1 MQPTNHEHMH
11 AASEKERERERERER
26 EIRDVYTHYVRKKQG
41 VEENSMYNTGIG
53 VLMTSS

>member
-1 MQPTNHEHMH
+1 MQPTMNTCMLQVR
-11 AASEKERERERERER
+11 KRERERERER
-26 EIRDVYTHYVRKKQG
+26 DIRDVYTHYVREKQG